1 MKEPKHIV
9 YEYAGNV
16 CPSDV
21 KEDLA
26 GDIQVPEAGSVI
38 VHNGYWWKVVETS
51 KEGAK
56 TDFAVYR
63 VLLKRSVG
71 HGRV

>member
-16 CPSDV
+16 SPSDA
-21 KEDLA
+21 KDDLA
-26 GDIQVPEAGSVI
+26 GDLHVPEPGSVI

-51 KEGAK
+51 KEEPIRNL
-56 TDFAVYR
+56 AVYR

-71 HGRV
+71 RGRA